1 MAKNLKVDPGQLMNM
16 FEKGRQ
22 QIRMNYYPPC
32 VHASKVIGVTPHSD
46 ICGLTLLAQVNEVQG
61 LQIKKNGKWIPIR
74 PVPGAFIVNIGD
86 ILEIMSNGEY
96 KSIEHRAVVNPETER
111 LSIAAFHS
119 PSVETIIGPLPELVK
134 ENGAI
139 YKSVSREEYYKF
151 AFSRKLDGKSII
163 SHMKLEN

>member
-1 MAKNLKVDPGQLMNM
+1 M
-16 FEKGRQ
+16 
-22 QIRMNYYPPC
+22 
-32 VHASKVIGVTPHSD
+32 SKIIYG
-46 ICGLTLLAQVNEVQG
+46 
-61 LQIKKNGKWIPIR
+61 
-74 PVPGAFIVNIGD
+74 FID
-86 ILEIMSNGEY
+86 CEQIMSNGEY